1 MLQFDLLCSAAESEA
16 LRNVPDIDLMHEVTA
31 MGLRTYMVDIESARR
46 GRHSGQDFLNDAGEI
61 SALSQ

>member
-31 MGLRTYMVDIESARR
+31 MGLRVRFTFLTCSFYFS
-46 GRHSGQDFLNDAGEI
+46 GRSSLRLYFHFLDVHGGY
-61 SALSQ
+61 